1 MATTK
6 KTTPT
11 TKKPGTTGKT
21 TAKKTT
27 TRKKKEESVGDEI
40 MKDLKRIGKREFT
53 KKTGIPTTKSGI
65 KNKIGRWIVDSV
77 LDMFTKSDK
86 KKKEEDD

>member
-1 MATTK
+1 MATSKKTSSTK
-6 KTTPT
+6 KTT
-11 TKKPGTTGKT
+11 KK
-21 TAKKTT
+21 AAT
-27 TRKKKEESVGDEI
+27 TRKKKDESVGDEI

-53 KKTGIPTTKSGI
+53 KKTGIPTSKSGI

-86 KKKEEDD
+86 KKKDED

>member
-6 KTTPT
+6 KTT
-11 TKKPGTTGKT
+11 TKKSTKKATTS
-21 TAKKTT
+21 
-27 TRKKKEESVGDEI
+27 RKKKDESVGDEI

-53 KKTGIPTTKSGI
+53 KKTGIPTSKSGI

-77 LDMFTKSDK
+77 LDLFTKSDK
-86 KKKEEDD
+86 KKKEEED